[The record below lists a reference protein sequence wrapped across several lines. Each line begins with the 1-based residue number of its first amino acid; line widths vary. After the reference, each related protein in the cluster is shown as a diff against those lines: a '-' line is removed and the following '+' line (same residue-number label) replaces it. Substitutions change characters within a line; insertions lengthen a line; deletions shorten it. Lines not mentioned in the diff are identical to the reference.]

1 MTEFYDIVDI
11 IRDNLRDSKS
21 INTVTFGSLDEVDLD
36 KTTIFPLAHIFVD
49 RVRFQE
55 GILIFDLAVL
65 VADIVDYSTRKTDDD
80 DFYKND
86 NLHDV
91 LNTQLSVM
99 NTLISNLRRGS
110 LYKDFYQLDS
120 LPTVEPFKERFANL
134 LAGWESTISIQV
146 KNDIKIGDCAEVT
159 PL

>member
-11 IRDNLRDSKS
+11 IRDSLRDSNS

-49 RVRFQE
+49 RVRHE
-55 GILIFDLAVL
+55 GNILVFDLMVL
-65 VADIVDYSTRKTDDD
+65 VADVVDYSTRATDED

-99 NTLISNLRRGS
+99 NTLISNLRRGD
-110 LYKDFYQLDS
+110 LYKTKFQLDS
-120 LPTVEPFKERFANL
+120 TPTIEPFKERFSNL
-134 LAGWESTISIQV
+134 LAGWEATISIQV
-146 KNDIKIGDCAEVT
+146 PNDILIGDCSNIT
-159 PL
+159 PI